1 MDDVDGRG
9 AAPGSRTRVVFA
21 YGAAAAMVPYL
32 LIKVSWVVGGLSGLV
47 EVGEEFS
54 LAGWVLLN
62 AVTIVMAA
70 TGIVLGLALARPWGR
85 RIPALPLL
93 ACAWIG
99 SGFLVPMLPY
109 LLVGSLAGG
118 NGGATGG
125 DGSTMP
131 VWEAVLID
139 VGFAGLGLGLA
150 VALPIYLRER
160 WPAAFQGRVRKGP
173 PGGRSGVAAAT
184 MTAVL
189 GVLQLVWAAGGT
201 LGLAQPEFADPD
213 WRLLTGNAGV
223 WALVAAAC
231 AFALTSG
238 RVPGLPRW
246 IPVTLGWVSSGF
258 LFAWSCWKLP
268 LVGYLA
274 VAAEQANRW
283 PENLGVAGAQAVVGV
298 VAGAATLAVV
308 VRAVRGRGEARR
320 RVEPCGRVE

>member
-62 AVTIVMAA
+62 AATIVMAA

-93 ACAWIG
+93 SCAWIG

-109 LLVGSLAGG
+109 LLVSSLAGG
-118 NGGATGG
+118 NGDATGG

-160 WPAAFQGRVRKGP
+160 WPAAFHGRLGRGT
-173 PGGRSGVAAAT
+173 GGRSGVVAAT
-184 MTAVL
+184 MATAL
-189 GVLQLVWAAGGT
+189 GVLQLAWAAGGT
-201 LGLAQPEFADPD
+201 LGLAQPEFAAAD
-213 WRLLTGNAGV
+213 WRLLTGNAAL
-223 WALVAAAC
+223 WALVAAGC
-231 AFALTSG
+231 AWALTSG
-238 RVPGLPRW
+238 RLPGLPRW

-283 PENLGVAGAQAVVGV
+283 PENLVVAGVQAGVGV
-298 VAGAATLAVV
+298 VAGATTLAVV
-308 VRAVRGRGEARR
+308 VRAVRARGEA
-320 RVEPCGRVE
+320 PSPGRAVRAG